1 MVTNY
6 STERN
11 VIRRTMDRIVKEG
24 KKYLEKSGGTS
35 KKGASGSKS
44 SSKRGFTGTR
54 GGGSVADRAKRAA
67 REFFK

>member
-1 MVTNY
+1 
-6 STERN
+6 
-11 VIRRTMDRIVKEG
+11 MDRIIREG

-35 KKGASGSKS
+35 KKGSSGKTS
-44 SSKRGFTGTR
+44 SRRGSSGKR

>member
-1 MVTNY
+1 
-6 STERN
+6 
-11 VIRRTMDRIVKEG
+11 MDRIVREA

-35 KKGASGSKS
+35 KKGSSGKTS
-44 SSKRGFTGTR
+44 SSRRGSGKR

>member
-1 MVTNY
+1 
-6 STERN
+6 
-11 VIRRTMDRIVKEG
+11 MDRILREG

-35 KKGASGSKS
+35 KKGASDRS
-44 SSKRGFTGTR
+44 SSSGKRGFTGKR

>member
-1 MVTNY
+1 
-6 STERN
+6 
-11 VIRRTMDRIVKEG
+11 MDRILREG

-35 KKGASGSKS
+35 KKGASDRS
-44 SSKRGFTGTR
+44 SSTGKRGFTGKR

>member
-1 MVTNY
+1 
-6 STERN
+6 
-11 VIRRTMDRIVKEG
+11 MDRILREG

-35 KKGASGSKS
+35 EKGVSDRS
-44 SSKRGFTGTR
+44 SSSGKRGFTGKR

>member
-1 MVTNY
+1 
-6 STERN
+6 
-11 VIRRTMDRIVKEG
+11 MDRILREG

-35 KKGASGSKS
+35 KKGASGRTSSSKS
-44 SSKRGFTGTR
+44 SSKRGFTGKR

>member
-1 MVTNY
+1 
-6 STERN
+6 
-11 VIRRTMDRIVKEG
+11 MDRIVSEA

-35 KKGASGSKS
+35 KKGSSGKMS
-44 SSKRGFTGTR
+44 SSRRGSSGER

>member
-1 MVTNY
+1 
-6 STERN
+6 
-11 VIRRTMDRIVKEG
+11 MDRIVREA

-35 KKGASGSKS
+35 KKGSGGKTS
-44 SSKRGFTGTR
+44 SSRRGSGKR

>member
-1 MVTNY
+1 
-6 STERN
+6 
-11 VIRRTMDRIVKEG
+11 MDRILREG

-35 KKGASGSKS
+35 KKGSSGRTS
-44 SSKRGFTGTR
+44 STKRGSSGKR